1 MKKPIIGITASHDAK
16 NTTLSLR
23 INYCNAIREAG
34 GIPIVLP
41 LELSEEEAE
50 QLSYTLDGVLFS
62 GGPDVH
68 PFLFG
73 EETLEACGEASI
85 LRDNLELSLF
95 HRVYRRRK
103 PILGICRGV
112 QMINIAL
119 GGNIYQ
125 DIGSQ
130 FQSESRLAH
139 QQPFQYQSPSHK
151 IYVTENS
158 RLAEI
163 TGTSVMEVNSIHH
176 QAVKETAP
184 GLQICGRSSDG
195 LTEALEMPD
204 YPFLI
209 GVQWHPEYLY
219 EHCPHA
225 NKLFHA
231 FTDACRSEG

>member
-1 MKKPIIGITASHDAK
+1 MMKKPIIGITSSHDAK
-16 NTTLSLR
+16 STTLSLR

-85 LRDNLELSLF
+85 LRDNLELSFF

-130 FQSESRLAH
+130 FNSENRLAH

-151 IYVTENS
+151 VFVTENS
-158 RLAEI
+158 HLAQI
-163 TGTSVMEVNSIHH
+163 TDSSVIEVNSIHH
-176 QAVKETAP
+176 QAVKNPAP

-195 LTEALEMPD
+195 LIEALEMPD
-204 YPFLI
+204 YPFLM
-209 GVQWHPEYLY
+209 GVQWHPEFLY
-219 EHCPHA
+219 EGCNHA
-225 NKLFHA
+225 SKLFLA
-231 FTDACRSEG
+231 FIEACRN